1 MIDTRKLDLQ
11 LFAEGG
17 DAGGGDGGSTA
28 GIQVGD
34 TLADGTVVDENLASS
49 MREDADMYLANGQQA
64 DAQPQ
69 MQGMGND
76 GQQQAGGNE
85 PAAPTREEWEEAKKK
100 FATFYGEDVKGAV
113 SKRFKNQADAGKQ
126 LESWQPVIDAL
137 KKKAGVEKD
146 EELQKLILD
155 DDSIYEEEAEAKG
168 LTVEAV
174 KQMHAQDERI
184 KQLEAAEESAKNEAY
199 IRDLIRQG
207 MELKELYPDFDII
220 DALNNDEEFQRLTS
234 PAVGLSVEKAFM
246 ALRGKDM
253 MAQSMAYGVQ
263 AGKEQTAKA
272 IQANAMRPVEG
283 ASRGGRTGGT
293 MQPTSG
299 AMSEEMYDRIRNR
312 TMQGENVPL

>member
-1 MIDTRKLDLQ
+1 MIDIRKLDLQ

-17 DAGGGDGGSTA
+17 DAGGGDGGSAA

-34 TLADGTVVDENLASS
+34 TLEDGTVVDENLASS
-49 MREDADMYLANGQQA
+49 MREDADMYLAQGQQA

-69 MQGMGND
+69 MQAMGAES
-76 GQQQAGGNE
+76 QQAMGNE

-100 FATFYGEDVKGAV
+100 FASFYGEDVKGAV

-146 EELQKLILD
+146 EDLQKLILD

-168 LTVEAV
+168 ITVEAV
-174 KQMHAQDERI
+174 KQMRAQDERI
-184 KQLEAAEESAKNEAY
+184 RQLEAAEESAKNEAY

-207 MELKELYPDFDII
+207 MELKELWPDFDII

-283 ASRGGRTGGT
+283 ASRSGRTGG
-293 MQPTSG
+293 MQPSSG
-299 AMSEEMYDRIRNR
+299 AMSDEMYDRIRNR